1 MCFDFFFPSGLIKR
15 RGRKRK
21 NREKLFRF
29 KGTAISVYRGKGT
42 KAKRKFAQFI
52 DFFSVHRIFRFSGF
66 WFKVILLYRAA
77 PKTKAKSP
85 AELLMGRKI
94 RTLLPIVKYHRKK
107 NKDKEN
113 SCFNKQRYDQH
124 TRRLPELK
132 PGAYI
137 RYRHKGLWEP
147 AQVVSRVTTLRPYII
162 KTRMLQRNRQHLV
175 NGEKHHSLIPNPVEY
190 TPRYEHQPDGLQQSA
205 PAAPYQE
212 VPEQPT
218 SGVPAQQPPMEVS
231 TEPSQQP
238 AKTIRSGRVVKL
250 PIRYQE

>member
-1 MCFDFFFPSGLIKR
+1 MDKISLLDGKDFLFMCDYFSKFFEVCKLGSTTSESVIKYL
-15 RGRKRK
+15 K
-21 NREKLFRF
+21 NIFVQH
-29 KGTAISVYRGKGT
+29 GTPISLVSDNGPQYASRTFQNFLK
-42 KAKRKFAQFI
+42 
-52 DFFSVHRIFRFSGF
+52 
-66 WFKVILLYRAA
+66 AA

-107 NKDKEN
+107 NRDKEN
-113 SCFNKQRYDQH
+113 SFFSKQWYNQH
-124 TRRLPELK
+124 TCRLPELK

-147 AQVVSRVTTLRPYII
+147 AQVVSRVTILRPYII
-162 KTRMLQRNRQHLV
+162 KTKDRMLRRNRQHLV
-175 NGEKHHSLIPNPVEY
+175 NGEKHHSLIPTHVEY
-190 TPRYEHQPDGLQQSA
+190 TLHYEHQPDGLQQSA